1 VFHALPETAQKE
13 LVPVLRALTTV
24 KGGKATA
31 RSAPLA
37 NFPPG
42 SPRRVLV
49 DVSLQSQARL
59 LVADGDDAGAQ
70 VRLSHEALLTH
81 WPRARDQF
89 TADAR
94 DLELRGRLEQEAELW
109 RAASRRDKAGRVRAS
124 GLPLA
129 EALALC
135 GPLARRFTA
144 AETFGSIHG
153 KSVRRTALQSIK
165 LLVCAISASGS
176 SEQLPLED
184 PQRSCTH
191 QTNTSATSACEE
203 GRTSAAKLARTCAS
217 SLKRDAA
224 TPMKSWPPPHR
235 AAGAVPAWHV
245 QLARQHR
252 LG

>member
-1 VFHALPETAQKE
+1 M
-13 LVPVLRALTTV
+13 

-49 DVSLQSQARL
+49 DVFLQSQARL

-135 GPLARRFTA
+135 ARWRADLPPAITEFVVASRRVARRRRIQRVAGLVGA
-144 AETFGSIHG
+144 ALSLWVILFLGLMAYGWWQVRALETQME
-153 KSVRRTALQSIK
+153 A
-165 LLVCAISASGS
+165 
-176 SEQLPLED
+176 
-184 PQRSCTH
+184 TH
-191 QTNTSATSACEE
+191 
-203 GRTSAAKLARTCAS
+203 R
-217 SLKRDAA
+217 
-224 TPMKSWPPPHR
+224 P
-235 AAGAVPAWHV
+235 VPWT
-245 QLARQHR
+245 RPCITR
-252 LG
+252 KMP